1 MTVKELSEFMENKN
15 RLKVKKKV
23 RKKNIRK
30 EASRITLQEKCNNEN
45 KDKGLNLAR
54 FSYTDFVVMSSAIAY
69 GIVDSVNQDDLGIIL
84 SFLGMITADIAL
96 LQTKSSIE
104 KVRQSQ
110 VEQQNE
116 EDIEDNVIS
125 DQISEEDFI
134 DETLGV
140 ETAPFLTTN
149 VLTTAGNDKSSKIKK
164 RKRVK
169 KIKRIR
175 KK

>member
-1 MTVKELSEFMENKN
+1 MENRN

-23 RKKNIRK
+23 RKIKKNIRK

-45 KDKGLNLAR
+45 GDKGLNLAR
-54 FSYTDFVVMSSAIAY
+54 FSYADFVVMSSAIAY
-69 GIVDSVNQDDLGIIL
+69 GIVDSVNQEDLSIIL

-104 KVRQSQ
+104 KFRQYQSG
-110 VEQQNE
+110 QQSEEEIE
-116 EDIEDNVIS
+116 EDVIAE
-125 DQISEEDFI
+125 QISEEDII
-134 DETLGV
+134 DETLDV
-140 ETAPFLTTN
+140 ETVPFLTT
-149 VLTTAGNDKSSKIKK
+149 ARNDKSSKVKK

>member
-1 MTVKELSEFMENKN
+1 MENKN

-23 RKKNIRK
+23 RKIKKNIRK

-45 KDKGLNLAR
+45 GDKGLNLAR
-54 FSYTDFVVMSSAIAY
+54 FSYADFVVMSSAIAY
-69 GIVDSVNQDDLGIIL
+69 GIFDSVNQEDLGIIL

-104 KVRQSQ
+104 KVRQYQSG
-110 VEQQNE
+110 QQSE
-116 EDIEDNVIS
+116 EDIEEDVIAE
-125 DQISEEDFI
+125 QISEEDII

-140 ETAPFLTTN
+140 ETVPFLTT
-149 VLTTAGNDKSSKIKK
+149 ARNDKSSNIKK

>member
-1 MTVKELSEFMENKN
+1 MENKN
-15 RLKVKKKV
+15 RLKV
-23 RKKNIRK
+23 KNIRK

-45 KDKGLNLAR
+45 GDKGLNLDR

-110 VEQQNE
+110 GENQNE
-116 EDIEDNVIS
+116 ENIED
-125 DQISEEDFI
+125 DFISEKILEESII

-149 VLTTAGNDKSSKIKK
+149 VLTTARNDKSSKVKK